1 MKAKFLLGALV
12 FPMIFGACTNDLFE
26 QEPVSLPENS
36 VLAGREKVNVSL
48 NVERVGAEAPQTRV
62 DGYWDG
68 SGIQWAWRDKN
79 DGMGAVVVDYLPG
92 DKIVDKNTSGYEDY
106 VITNYPFYPQIEQSS
121 KSANFRTPTAVVTGA
136 YLFYSQYDGDMI
148 SRGQIVDEIPRLQ
161 NVKPGFD
168 NGVLQIG
175 SERTNGI
182 GQNFFVSPI
191 VNVGVKHDADFEL
204 PLALTSAHSILHIRL
219 DANLESKYY
228 GENGLSINKI
238 VLRALDDTNTPFNR
252 KLTLNPIDIA
262 NLQKGVK
269 AENPTLPI
277 DDRGV
282 INGLAE
288 PSEVTRALN
297 AVLNKIMSIE
307 DGEVDTDA
315 PVSDIGDYS
324 DATEDKSSD
333 LVYQLDEPFVFEK
346 ESDVMDL
353 LVIMPAGTYNGKS
366 GLKEYEGKTNGALRL
381 TVYTSEGT
389 YDTYIG
395 GGAGTQITA
404 HRAEKIN
411 VKRTLEI
418 MGGKTNINLFDP
430 NKGFDIE
437 STQDWNFTIEYIK
450 NHLRDFGNGSNWKKP
465 VLNLVEGQIIEV
477 DPEHYFLDY
486 PVEYNGNATLKL
498 KDQSEY
504 VINPNNVILDETN
517 RPTILIEGQP
527 ESTVKFEDPAKDV
540 TEYTDAYKLV
550 SDAKVI
556 VEDAQSLKFEKLV
569 SNTAMQVGANA
580 KVNITSDEAVVL
592 NGNNIF
598 AAGSSVTATTTGKVT
613 LNNATL
619 NNDVAVTL
627 AGANNV
633 TTGTLDVKADA
644 ELTVNGAYTND
655 AKATIEGNAK
665 MTLKG
670 ASTNNNSIEVGVD
683 GYLNASDVEFT
694 NGTGATLTLVGE
706 EQGMNSDSRS
716 KADINALINNGTI
729 DIVAGGDKK
738 GTYGGRLNV
747 STSIVNNAGADINV
761 NGELFATAA
770 TGTNYGKI
778 TLMDDEYAV
787 IQLAGSKFSSV
798 NEGYILLSAPANYEM
813 FNSYYTVHNKLTG
826 VKGAI
831 VANLNQTTF
840 NKVLE
845 NYNSTTLGSQERAW
859 QVINKVNVIGEVEF
873 TTVYLAT
880 GKKVAVKDFI
890 LNNSKFIAKDADMT
904 IGSLTINGKSAF
916 ETKVPTIITVNKVVS
931 VEESSD
937 FSVAEDVTMNIKPS
951 SSTMLT
957 VNGLMTNNGQ
967 INTIESTNYGKPN
980 YIRTIINENGKLV
993 NHGTLSQKST
1003 SVYSTA
1009 SAEYKTLKAF
1019 VNDYNKGTN
1028 NIRVEVLK
1036 GNTTNVSGKWSNSK
1050 ESVDK
1055 TTLAKILSEGKAM
1068 MIKDASGNSYQGLVI
1083 TKDASNVYALY
1094 LGGGINESKDTAEF
1108 NNARTYDLTKGE
1120 VTLADYVTG
1129 AKSNPTDAKT
1139 WFYVSYN
1146 YGTLELAE
1154 DGQAWGEIVNNK
1166 GFKKGDFE
1174 NE

>member
-1 MKAKFLLGALV
+1 MKAKYLLGALV

-26 QEPVSLPENS
+26 QEPASLPENS

-48 NVERVGAEAPQTRV
+48 NVGRVGAEAPQTRV
-62 DGYWDG
+62 DGYWNG
-68 SGIQWAWRDKN
+68 TEIRWAWRDKN

-92 DKIVDKNTSGYEDY
+92 DEIVNKNTPGYEDY

-121 KSANFRTPTAVVTGA
+121 LSANFKTETAVVTGA
-136 YLFYSQYDGDMI
+136 YLFYSQYDGNMI
-148 SRGQIVDEIPRLQ
+148 TRGDITHEIPRLQ
-161 NVKPGFD
+161 TVKPGFED
-168 NGVLQIG
+168 GVLQIG
-175 SERTNGI
+175 SDPTGEI

-191 VNVGVKHDADFEL
+191 MNVGVTDKSEFQL
-204 PLALTSAHSILHIRL
+204 PLNLTSAHSILHIHL

-228 GENGLSINKI
+228 GENGLAINKI
-238 VLRALDDTNTPFNR
+238 VLRALDESTPFKR
-252 KLTLNPIDIA
+252 LLTLNPADIA
-262 NLQKGVK
+262 TIQKQV
-269 AENPTLPI
+269 ASEDNTLPI
-277 DDRGV
+277 LDNGA
-282 INGLAE
+282 INGLAT
-288 PSEVTRALN
+288 PSSEVTRALD
-297 AVLNKIMSIE
+297 AVLAKIMSIGA
-307 DGEVDTDA
+307 DGKPTGG
-315 PVSDIGDYS
+315 VSIIGDYS

-333 LVYQLDEPFVFEK
+333 LVYQLVEPFVFEK
-346 ESDVMDL
+346 EGDVMDL

-366 GLKEYEGKTNGALRL
+366 GLKEYEGKTDGALRL

-395 GGAGTQITA
+395 GGTGKTITA

-430 NKGFDIE
+430 NRGFDIE
-437 STQDWNFTIEYIK
+437 STQDWNFTMEYIK

-592 NGNNIF
+592 NGDNAF
-598 AAGSSVTATTTGKVT
+598 AAGSSVTAITTGKVT

-619 NNDVAVTL
+619 NNAVAVTL
-627 AGANNV
+627 SGTTNE
-633 TTGTLDVKADA
+633 TTGTLAVNANA
-644 ELTVNGAYTND
+644 ALTVTGAYTN
-655 AKATIEGNAK
+655 AAEATIAGNAE

-670 ASTNNNSIEVGVD
+670 ASINSKSIEVGVD

-694 NGTGATLTLVGE
+694 NGTGATLTLIGE

-716 KADINALINNGTI
+716 KADIKALINNGTI
-729 DIVAGGDKK
+729 DIKEGGDKK

-813 FNSYYTVHNKLTG
+813 FNSYYTVHNKLTS

-831 VANLNQTTF
+831 VANLDQATF
-840 NKVLE
+840 NKVFE
-845 NYNSTTLGSQERAW
+845 NYNSPTLGSQERAW
-859 QVINKVNVIGEVEF
+859 QVINKVNVEGDVEF
-873 TTVYLAT
+873 TTVYLAS

-890 LNNSKFIAKDADMT
+890 LNNSKFIAKDANMT
-904 IGSLTINGKSAF
+904 IGSLTVNGKSAF

-937 FSVAEDVTMNIKPS
+937 FSVAEDVTMNIKPI

-957 VNGLMTNNGQ
+957 VNGTMTNYGK
-967 INTIESTNYGKPN
+967 INTIASTKYGKPN
-980 YIRTIINENGKLV
+980 YIRTIINEKGILV

-1003 SVYSTA
+1003 SVYSPTTA
-1009 SAEYKTLKAF
+1009 GYKILKAF

-1028 NIRVEVLK
+1028 NIRVEVLE
-1036 GNTTNVSGKWSNSK
+1036 GNTTTVSGKWSNSK
-1050 ESVDK
+1050 ENVDK
-1055 TTLAKILSEGKAM
+1055 TTLAKILSEGKTM
-1068 MIKDASGNSYQGLVI
+1068 MIQDASGNNYQALVI

-1094 LGGGINESKDTAEF
+1094 LGGRINEDKDTAEF
-1108 NNARTYDLTKGE
+1108 KNARTYDLTKGE
-1120 VTLADYVTG
+1120 VTFADYVTG

-1166 GFKKGDFE
+1166 GYKKGDFE

>member
-68 SGIQWAWRDKN
+68 SGIQWAWRDNK
-79 DGMGAVVVDYLPG
+79 DGMGAVVVDYLPN
-92 DKIVDKNTSGYEDY
+92 DEIVDKDKAGYENY
-106 VITNYPFYPQIEQSS
+106 VITNYPFYPQIKQSS
-121 KSANFRTPTAVVTGA
+121 KSANFRTPTAVVEGA

-148 SRGQIVDEIPRLQ
+148 TRGQIVDEIPRLQ

-191 VNVGVKHDADFEL
+191 VNVGVKHEADFEL

-262 NLQKGVK
+262 NLQKEVK
-269 AENPTLPI
+269 AANPTLPI

-288 PSEVTRALN
+288 PSEVTNALN

-315 PVSDIGDYS
+315 PVSIIGEYS

-333 LVYQLDEPFVFEK
+333 LVYQLVEPFVFEK
-346 ESDVMDL
+346 EGDVMDL

-366 GLKEYEGKTNGALRL
+366 GLTEYEGKTDGALRL

-395 GGAGTQITA
+395 GGTGKTITA

-430 NKGFDIE
+430 NNGFNIE
-437 STQDWNFTIEYIK
+437 STQDWNFTMEYIK

-540 TEYTDAYKLV
+540 TKYTDAYKLV

-556 VEDAQSLKFEKLV
+556 VEDAQSLNFEKLV

-592 NGNNIF
+592 NGDNAF
-598 AAGSSVTATTTGKVT
+598 AAGSSVTAITTGKVT

-619 NNDVAVTL
+619 NNAVAVTL
-627 AGANNV
+627 SGTTNE
-633 TTGTLDVKADA
+633 TTGTLAVNANA
-644 ELTVNGAYTND
+644 ALTVTGAYTN
-655 AKATIEGNAK
+655 AAEATIAGNAE

-670 ASTNNNSIEVGVD
+670 ASINSKSIEVGVD

-694 NGTGATLTLVGE
+694 NGTGATLTLIGE

-716 KADINALINNGTI
+716 KADIKTLTNNGTI
-729 DIVAGGDKK
+729 DIQAGGEKK
-738 GTYGGRLNV
+738 GTYGGCLNV
-747 STSIVNNAGADINV
+747 STSITNGEYGVINV
-761 NGELFATAA
+761 DGELFATAA
-770 TGTNYGKI
+770 NGINYGKI

-787 IQLAGSKFSSV
+787 IQLAGSKFSSLNDGSIV
-798 NEGYILLSAPANYEM
+798 LSAPANYEM
-813 FNSYYTVHNKLTG
+813 FNSYYTVHNQLTG

-831 VANLNQTTF
+831 VANLDQATF
-840 NKVLE
+840 NKVFE
-845 NYNSTTLGSQERAW
+845 NYSSTTLGSQERAW
-859 QVINKVNVIGEVEF
+859 QVINKVNVEGDVEF
-873 TTVYLAT
+873 TTVYLAS

-890 LNNSKFIAKDADMT
+890 LNNSKFIAKDANMT
-904 IGSLTINGKSAF
+904 IGSLTVNGKSAF

-937 FSVAEDVTMNIKPS
+937 FSVAEDVTMNIKPI

-957 VNGLMTNNGQ
+957 VNGTMTNYGK
-967 INTIESTNYGKPN
+967 INTKESTKYGKPN
-980 YIRTIINENGKLV
+980 YIRTIINEKGILV

-1003 SVYSTA
+1003 SVYSPTTA
-1009 SAEYKTLKAF
+1009 VYKTLKAF
-1019 VNDYNKGTN
+1019 VNDYNNGTN
-1028 NIRVEVLK
+1028 RIRVEVIA
-1036 GNTTNVSGKWSNSK
+1036 GTTSAITGSWSGSRVN
-1050 ESVDK
+1050 VDK
-1055 TTLAKILSEGKAM
+1055 ATLAKILSQGTAM
-1068 MIKDASGNSYQGLVI
+1068 MINNYQALVI
-1083 TKDASNVYALY
+1083 EKDASNVYALY
-1094 LGGGINESKDTAEF
+1094 LGGGVNENKDTADF

-1166 GFKKGDFE
+1166 GYKKGDFE

>member
-48 NVERVGAEAPQTRV
+48 NVGRVGTEAPQTRV
-62 DGYWDG
+62 DGYWNG
-68 SGIQWAWRDKN
+68 TEIQWAWRDKN
-79 DGMGAVVVDYLPG
+79 DGMGAVVVDYLPN
-92 DKIVDKNTSGYEDY
+92 DEIVDKNTPGYEDY

-121 KSANFRTPTAVVTGA
+121 LSANFKTQTAVVTGA
-136 YLFYSQYDGDMI
+136 YLFYSQYDGNMI
-148 SRGQIVDEIPRLQ
+148 TRGDITHEIPRLQ
-161 NVKPGFD
+161 TVKPGFED
-168 NGVLQIG
+168 GVLQIG
-175 SERTNGI
+175 SDPTGAI

-191 VNVGVKHDADFEL
+191 MNVGVTDKSEFQL
-204 PLALTSAHSILHIRL
+204 PLNLTSAYSILHIHL

-228 GENGLSINKI
+228 GENGLAINKI
-238 VLRALDDTNTPFNR
+238 VLRALDESTPFKR
-252 KLTLNPIDIA
+252 VLTLNPADIA
-262 NLQKGVK
+262 TIQKQV
-269 AENPTLPI
+269 ASEDNTLPI
-277 DDRGV
+277 LANGA
-282 INGLAE
+282 INGHAE
-288 PSEVTRALN
+288 RKEVTRALD
-297 AVLNKIMSIE
+297 AVLAKIMSIGA
-307 DGEVDTDA
+307 DGKPTGS
-315 PVSDIGDYS
+315 VSEIGDYS
-324 DATEDKSSD
+324 DNEADMSSD
-333 LVYQLDEPFVFEK
+333 LVYQLNEPFVFKK
-346 ESDVMDL
+346 EGDVMDL
-353 LVIMPAGTYNGKS
+353 LVIMPAGEYNGQTN
-366 GLKEYEGKTNGALRL
+366 LAEYEGKTAGALRM

-395 GGAGTQITA
+395 AGTGKTVA

-437 STQDWNFTIEYIK
+437 STQDWNFTMEYIK

-465 VLNLVEGQIIEV
+465 VLNLVEGQTIEV

-486 PVEYNGNATLKL
+486 PVEYKGNATLKL
-498 KDQSEY
+498 IDQSEY
-504 VINPNNVILDETN
+504 VINPNNVILDKEN
-517 RPTILIEGQP
+517 RPTILIEGQT
-527 ESTVKFEDPAKDV
+527 ESTVKFEDPAENA
-540 TEYTDAYKLV
+540 TEFTDAYKLV

-556 VEDAQSLKFEKLV
+556 VENAQSLTFEKLV
-569 SNTAMQVGANA
+569 SYTGMQVGTNA
-580 KVNITSDEAVVL
+580 KVNIDSEEDIVL
-592 NGNNIF
+592 NGDNTF
-598 AAGSSVTATTTGKVT
+598 AAGSSVTAITTGKVT

-619 NNDVAVTL
+619 NNAVAVTL
-627 AGANNV
+627 NGTNNE
-633 TTGTLDVKADA
+633 TTGTLAVNANA
-644 ELTVNGAYTND
+644 ALTVTGAYTN
-655 AKATIEGNAK
+655 AAEATIAGNAE

-670 ASTNNNSIEVGVD
+670 ASINSKSIEVGVD

-694 NGTGATLTLVGE
+694 NGTGATLTLIGE

-716 KADINALINNGTI
+716 KADIKALINNGTI
-729 DIVAGGDKK
+729 DIEAGGDKK

-813 FNSYYTVHNKLTG
+813 FNSYYTVHNKLTS

-831 VANLNQTTF
+831 VANLDQATF
-840 NKVLE
+840 NKVFE

-859 QVINKVNVIGEVEF
+859 QVINKVNVEGDVEF
-873 TTVYLAT
+873 TTVYLAS

-904 IGSLTINGKSAF
+904 IGSLTVNGKSAF
-916 ETKVPTIITVNKVVS
+916 ETKVPTTITVNKVVS
-931 VEESSD
+931 VEEGSD
-937 FSVAEDVTMNIKPS
+937 FSVAEDVTMNIKPI

-957 VNGLMTNNGQ
+957 VNGTMTNYGQ
-967 INTIESTNYGKPN
+967 INTIASTNYGKPN

-1019 VNDYNKGTN
+1019 VNDYNKGTD
-1028 NIRVEVLK
+1028 NIRVEVIA
-1036 GNTTNVSGKWSNSK
+1036 GTTSSISGSWSNS
-1050 ESVDK
+1050 EVDVDK
-1055 TTLAKILSEGKAM
+1055 ATLAKILSQGKAV
-1068 MIKDASGNSYQGLVI
+1068 MIGTYQALVI
-1083 TKDASNVYALY
+1083 EKDASNVYALY
-1094 LGGGINESKDTAEF
+1094 LGGAPNEVIDTEEF
-1108 NNARTYDLTKGE
+1108 NKARTYDLTKGE

-1166 GFKKGDFE
+1166 GYKKGDFE

>member
-68 SGIQWAWRDKN
+68 SGIQWAWRDKK

-92 DKIVDKNTSGYEDY
+92 DEIVNKNTPGYEDY

-121 KSANFRTPTAVVTGA
+121 KSANFRTPTAVVEGA

-148 SRGQIVDEIPRLQ
+148 ERGQIVDEIPRLQ
-161 NVKPGFD
+161 TVKPGFD

-191 VNVGVKHDADFEL
+191 VNVGVKHEADFEL

-262 NLQKGVK
+262 NLQKEVK
-269 AENPTLPI
+269 TANPTLPI

-288 PSEVTRALN
+288 PSEVTKALN

-307 DGEVDTDA
+307 GGEVDTDA
-315 PVSDIGDYS
+315 PVSKIGDYS
-324 DATEDKSSD
+324 EATEDKSSD
-333 LVYQLDEPFVFEK
+333 LVYQLVEPFVFEK
-346 ESDVMDL
+346 EGDVMDL

-366 GLKEYEGKTNGALRL
+366 GLKEYEGKTEGALRL

-395 GGAGTQITA
+395 GGTGKTITA

-430 NKGFDIE
+430 NQGFDIE
-437 STQDWNFTIEYIK
+437 STQDWNFTMEYIK

-465 VLNLVEGQIIEV
+465 VLNLVEGQTIEV

-486 PVEYNGNATLKL
+486 PVEYKGNATLKL
-498 KDQSEY
+498 IDQSEY

-527 ESTVKFEDPAKDV
+527 ESTVKFEDPAENA
-540 TEYTDAYKLV
+540 TEFTDAYKLV

-556 VEDAQSLKFEKLV
+556 VENAQSLTFEKLV
-569 SNTAMQVGANA
+569 SYTAMQVGTNA
-580 KVNITSDEAVVL
+580 KVNIDSEEDVVL
-592 NGNNIF
+592 NGDNTF
-598 AAGSSVTATTTGKVT
+598 AAGSSVTAITTGKVT

-619 NNDVAVTL
+619 NNAVAVTL
-627 AGANNV
+627 NGATNE
-633 TTGTLDVKADA
+633 TTGTLDVNANA
-644 ELTVNGAYTND
+644 ALTVNGIYTNE
-655 AKATIEGNAK
+655 AVATIEGNAK

-670 ASTNNNSIEVGVD
+670 ASTNNKSIKVGVD

-694 NGTGATLTLVGE
+694 NETGATLTLVGE

-716 KADINALINNGTI
+716 KADIKTLTNNGTI
-729 DIVAGGDKK
+729 DIQAGGEKK
-738 GTYGGRLNV
+738 GTYGGCLNV
-747 STSIVNNAGADINV
+747 STSITNGEYGVINV
-761 NGELFATAA
+761 DGELFATAA
-770 TGTNYGKI
+770 NGINYGKI

-787 IQLAGSKFSSV
+787 IQLAGSKFSSLNDGSIV
-798 NEGYILLSAPANYEM
+798 LSAPANYEM

-831 VANLNQTTF
+831 VANLNQATF
-840 NKVLE
+840 NKVFE

-890 LNNSKFIAKDADMT
+890 LNNSKFIAKDANMT

-916 ETKVPTIITVNKVVS
+916 ETKVPTTIAVNKVVS
-931 VEESSD
+931 VEEGSD
-937 FSVAEDVTMNIKPS
+937 FSVAEDVTMNIKPI

-957 VNGLMTNNGQ
+957 VNGTMTNYGK
-967 INTIESTNYGKPN
+967 INTIASTKYGKPN

-1009 SAEYKTLKAF
+1009 SAEFKTLKAF

-1028 NIRVEVLK
+1028 DIRVEVIA
-1036 GNTTNVSGKWSNSK
+1036 GTTSAITGSWSGSK
-1050 ESVDK
+1050 VNVDK
-1055 TTLAKILSEGKAM
+1055 ATLAKILSQGTAM
-1068 MIKDASGNSYQGLVI
+1068 KINNYQALVIEKDASS
-1083 TKDASNVYALY
+1083 VYALY
-1094 LGGGINESKDTAEF
+1094 LGGGAGVEKDTEEF
-1108 NNARTYDLTKGE
+1108 KNARMYDSTNGE